1 MNNLSENKNGNIEAI
16 GENGSYGGN
25 SGNGGNGGYG
35 ENGGYS
41 GNDGNRGGLWRGVRM
56 SAGSA
61 DAIVLSLSA
70 LLFAFILSA
79 ILLATR

>member
-1 MNNLSENKNGNIEAI
+1 MDDLSKNQDSHREALGGEDNKGFGKRTGGDNY
-16 GENGSYGGN
+16 SY
-25 SGNGGNGGYG
+25 
-35 ENGGYS
+35 
-41 GNDGNRGGLWRGVRM
+41 GGLWRGVRM

-61 DAIVLSLSA
+61 DAIVFSLSA